1 MASGCEM
8 AADDPP
14 RTRRYPPYAMPS
26 FDGVER
32 IGVFAPGPEGFDQ
45 LEGTLDRFHAEG
57 VALIIQLG
65 EALFMRGTARGTE
78 IDHYRRLLRLR
89 QQAML
94 VCTDDLGRAAHL
106 LRAGVRGKEARTV
119 RPNLVHLDCG
129 FRTRLSNDDL
139 FIVACPSPTPPDH
152 PGTKLACGE
161 DSDPSG
167 RVGLAVCATEIDV
180 TAAVRELAP
189 KLFISAGN
197 GRFLD
202 KSFSQES
209 PGGELI
215 SSRAIVF
222 GDHGGQR
229 IDHAIVNL
237 NDATV
242 RLPHEQEAEGE
253 I

>member
-1 MASGCEM
+1 MT
-8 AADDPP
+8 ADGPP

-45 LEGTLDRFHAEG
+45 LEGTLDLFHAEG

-65 EALFMRGTARGTE
+65 EALLRRGPARSTE

-89 QQAML
+89 QQAII
-94 VCTDDLGRAAHL
+94 VCTDDLGRAAL
-106 LRAGVRGKEARTV
+106 LLQAGVRGGDARAV
-119 RPNLVHLDCG
+119 RPNIVHLDCG
-129 FRTRLSNDDL
+129 FGTRLSNGDL
-139 FIVACPSPTPPDH
+139 FTVACPSPTPPDH
-152 PGTKLACGE
+152 PGTKLAYGRCG
-161 DSDPSG
+161 DPPG
-167 RVGLAVCATEIDV
+167 RIGLAVCATEIDV
-180 TAAVRELAP
+180 TAAVLELAP

-209 PGGELI
+209 PNGELI
-215 SSRAIVF
+215 SCRAIVL
-222 GDHGGQR
+222 GDRSGQR

-242 RLPHEQEAEGE
+242 NLLPDMESEGKT
-253 I
+253 

>member
-1 MASGCEM
+1 MT
-8 AADDPP
+8 ADDPP

-45 LEGTLDRFHAEG
+45 LEGTLDLFHAEG

-65 EALFMRGTARGTE
+65 EALLRRGTARSTE
-78 IDHYRRLLRLR
+78 IDHYRRLLRRR
-89 QQAML
+89 QQAIL
-94 VCTDDLGRAAHL
+94 VCTNDLGRAAHL
-106 LRAGVRGKEARTV
+106 LQAGVQGRDARTV
-119 RPNLVHLDCG
+119 RPNIVHLDSG
-129 FRTRLSNDDL
+129 FKTRLSNGD
-139 FIVACPSPTPPDH
+139 IVTVVCPGPAPPQH
-152 PGTKLACGE
+152 PKRELACGE
-161 DSDPSG
+161 DSDRSG

-180 TAAVRELAP
+180 TAVVRELTP

-222 GDHGGQR
+222 GDRRGQR